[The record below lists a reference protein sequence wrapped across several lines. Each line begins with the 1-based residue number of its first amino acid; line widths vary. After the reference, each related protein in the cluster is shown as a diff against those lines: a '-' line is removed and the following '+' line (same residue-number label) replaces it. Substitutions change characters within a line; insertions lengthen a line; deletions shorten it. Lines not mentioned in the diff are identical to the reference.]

1 MAQWLEKN
9 HTAVLLLV
17 GLLLAGSIGTLA
29 IRWQP
34 AEAITILPPEPPP
47 PTPTAGPLR
56 IYVSGAVQSAGVYT
70 LPPGSIVQDA
80 ILMAGGPAAEADLNR
95 VNLAAGLQD
104 GQQVHVPTVGET
116 VPAGVQG
123 DEADDVAAP
132 AWPINVNT
140 ASLAELEALP
150 GIGPELAQRII
161 DYREANG
168 PFETIEGLMDVSG
181 IGEAKFAGIRDLIT
195 VGP

>member
-1 MAQWLEKN
+1 MSQWLEKN
-9 HTAVLLLV
+9 RTAVFLVV
-17 GLLLAGSIGTLA
+17 GLLIAGAFGAIA

-34 AEAITILPPEPPP
+34 AETITILPPEPPP

-70 LPPGSIVQDA
+70 LSPGSIVQDA
-80 ILMAGGPAAEADLNR
+80 ILMAGGPAAEADLSR
-95 VNLAAGLQD
+95 VNLAAELQD
-104 GQQVHVPTVGET
+104 GQQVHVPMVGEAMPSGT
-116 VPAGVQG
+116 EGGAAG
-123 DEADDVAAP
+123 EAAAP

-161 DYREANG
+161 DHREANG
-168 PFETIEGLMDVSG
+168 PFQTIEGLMDVSG